1 MELERQNKSH
11 FIDLSEMVLDLW
23 PDCDMNEEIEY
34 WQFCIENDDH
44 YFALAKIRKTYA
56 GFINIGIRTDY
67 V

>member
-1 MELERQNKSH
+1 MELERLNKTH
-11 FIDLSEMVLDLW
+11 FIDLSEMVSDLW
-23 PDCDMNEEIEY
+23 PDCDMNEEKEY

-44 YFALAKIRKTYA
+44 YFALVKIRKTYV